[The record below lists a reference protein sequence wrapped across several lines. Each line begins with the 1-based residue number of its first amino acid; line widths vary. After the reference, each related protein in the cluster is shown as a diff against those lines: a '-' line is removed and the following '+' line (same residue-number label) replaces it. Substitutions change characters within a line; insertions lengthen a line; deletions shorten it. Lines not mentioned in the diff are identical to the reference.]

1 MSSAAPLA
9 KAQDLKASNSRA
21 SSNNRAALF
30 ARAASADSDSHTQL
44 QHEAQ
49 PDPSSVAT
57 RCAEA
62 VETPL
67 EADRRTASQTSSASV
82 VGPMS
87 ARRPNSDRR
96 THSHLGADQCQTDHS
111 VGSTQGSS
119 FHTASI
125 HDHCQDSHH
134 VQNRAPLLVAQNNAA
149 LELNGLSDPPFAH
162 ASSCGSDSSLSLPHQ
177 GSAQYGEDQDEAS
190 SEDEEA
196 SSSRTRNLNT
206 PEHKQLSALAYNQV
220 LLELRQQQGVRQQ
233 DNNGSSSAASAVIGK
248 HATYIS
254 L

>member
-1 MSSAAPLA
+1 MT
-9 KAQDLKASNSRA
+9 ASNSRA
-21 SSNNRAALF
+21 SSSNRAALF

-44 QHEAQ
+44 QREAQ
-49 PDPSSVAT
+49 PDPP
-57 RCAEA
+57 CAEA

-67 EADRRTASQTSSASV
+67 EADIRTASQASSASV

-87 ARRPNSDRR
+87 ASRPSSDRR
-96 THSHLGADQCQTDHS
+96 THSHQGADQCQTDHS
-111 VGSTQGSS
+111 VGSKQGSS

-134 VQNRAPLLVAQNNAA
+134 VQNRAPLLVAQNDAA
-149 LELNGLSDPPFAH
+149 LELTSLSDPPLVH

-177 GSAQYGEDQDEAS
+177 GSAQYVEDQDEAS
-190 SEDEEA
+190 SEEEEA
-196 SSSRTRNLNT
+196 SSSRTWDLNT

-233 DNNGSSSAASAVIGK
+233 DNNGSSSAASSVIGK